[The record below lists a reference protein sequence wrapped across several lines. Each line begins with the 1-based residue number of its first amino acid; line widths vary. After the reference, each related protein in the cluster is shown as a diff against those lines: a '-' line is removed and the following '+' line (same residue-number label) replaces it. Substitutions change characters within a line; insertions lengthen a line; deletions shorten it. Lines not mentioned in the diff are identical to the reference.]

1 MVKKLKQIWER
12 KGQIDIFDL
21 ENDFNLVNFQRMED
35 YMEALTGGPWV
46 ILDAYLSVAW
56 WKPEFSPKNEKI
68 VFVVAWVRFRDLPAP
83 LFDKKF
89 LLNFGNS
96 IGKAIKLDI
105 HTAQRTRGRFAR
117 MCVELDLNK
126 PLVPEFNMEG
136 KTLSVVYESL
146 GKICNRCGRV
156 GHMKEG
162 CEAFH
167 RKLNAGGMAVDE
179 PEPKGK
185 NTDEKEILREEAGDT
200 DQLHNENS
208 GLRKEL
214 RGAAVEKGLGKE
226 GPLKQS
232 KKGSYGGEARQSK
245 DKETSKQK
253 SKGWAV
259 KEGPKKKGLQARVE
273 SKPNSGGISRE
284 GLSENIYDHDIIME
298 VPESNLELY
307 ERQGVRA
314 VLKENLQ
321 PGAGKVAASLKSD
334 IGTRTLQD
342 VSNSVDVSEGVQ
354 MCMEEVDLFVL
365 LEPRVSGRQADKVIK
380 SWGFRHSVR
389 REAEGFSGGIC
400 LLWDLDYLLVDVRII
415 NEQFIHCSLWFGGVE
430 MLFTAVYASPIESER
445 LSQWELLS
453 NLATDSSMPWIIG
466 GDFNEIKTPR
476 EQKGGGR
483 VNDSR
488 FSWLEQFA
496 DAEISVLPRLYSD
509 HHPLLGRLS
518 RQHKEM
524 RQRTFK
530 YEAMWKSHD
539 LFNSVLESSW
549 RCSGEAHI
557 KLAALQLDLL
567 KWNKEVFGKL
577 EGRRED
583 CTIV

>member
-21 ENDFNLVNFQRMED
+21 ENDFYLVNFQRMED

-46 ILDAYLSVAW
+46 ISNAYLSVAW

-136 KTLSVVYESL
+136 QTLSVVYESL

-185 NTDEKEILREEAGDT
+185 NTDEKESEKGLWKTVQRARRPRRQEVETQNKQGGSRFSVLREEAGDT

-232 KKGSYGGEARQSK
+232 KKGSYGGKARQSK

-253 SKGWAV
+253 SKGWAG
-259 KEGPKKKGLQARVE
+259 KEGPKEKGLQARVE
-273 SKPNSGGISRE
+273 PKPNSGGISRE
-284 GLSENIYDHDIIME
+284 GLFENIYDHDIIME
-298 VPESNLELY
+298 VLESNLELY

-321 PGAGKVAASLKSD
+321 PGAVWNIRGAASR
-334 IGTRTLQD
+334 G
-342 VSNSVDVSEGVQ
+342 VSTVVRDFKFRYK
-354 MCMEEVDLFVL
+354 VDLFVL

-389 REAEGFSGGIC
+389 REAEGFSRGIC

-415 NEQFIHCSLWFGGVE
+415 NEQFIHFVAYGWGSGDVVYSSLCKPNRVRE
-430 MLFTAVYASPIESER
+430 IESMGV
-445 LSQWELLS
+445 
-453 NLATDSSMPWIIG
+453 A
-466 GDFNEIKTPR
+466 F
-476 EQKGGGR
+476 
-483 VNDSR
+483 
-488 FSWLEQFA
+488 QF
-496 DAEISVLPRLYSD
+496 
-509 HHPLLGRLS
+509 G
-518 RQHKEM
+518 
-524 RQRTFK
+524 
-530 YEAMWKSHD
+530 
-539 LFNSVLESSW
+539 N
-549 RCSGEAHI
+549 
-557 KLAALQLDLL
+557 
-567 KWNKEVFGKL
+567 
-577 EGRRED
+577 
-583 CTIV
+583 